1 MPDIVLKDRNGNDI
15 TYPGINSIKV
25 RTTNGDKRT
34 FVHGEMVEKT
44 VDPDF
49 SNGDIEITAAEN
61 TFISKVTIEKP
72 EDLLPENIREGK
84 EIGGVVGSA
93 FVVDVVETVILEEK
107 TYDDFSEV
115 QGTGIY
121 APSFAYEFNFVV
133 GETYHV
139 VWDDEEYVR
148 VAYEVDGLTGIGNAA
163 IAGMGEDT
171 GEPFLMGD
179 NGWVPIATLETDASH
194 VIGVSQKARED
205 AETAVVELSLA
216 DGDQEVI
223 PSASDKVLTK
233 AIIKKPETLVPENI
247 AKDVEIAGVV
257 GTHAGGGGGLVL
269 DEEPWLDDVC
279 FWDYDG
285 TMILNIP
292 LAEAAT
298 LSELPTPPAHDG
310 LTFLGWNYT
319 LEQINAAEYPIDIG
333 AMYIPSDGK
342 THLHLSVTNSKY
354 LAVPLNFSQTVS
366 GGVSIDW
373 GDGKAATTVSGTG
386 VVTAT
391 HTYSAIGEYDVVITI
406 ADGCVMTLGGGT
418 SSTVF
423 VGGSSS
429 YYKPYLT
436 ELYIGEN
443 VGLSAYAIYAHTK
456 LGMLTIPNTEHITT
470 IPDYGV
476 CQPYLLPNLVIPNSV
491 VEIGQRG
498 CMGYQHPTKAF
509 VPPGAL
515 CIPESVKSIASYGCY
530 GWKFSRL
537 CLPKYMTTI
546 NTYVINSW
554 AFAKRVFLPDRITAI
569 GDGNFSGLIRLRKI
583 KLPEQVTTIGSGFA
597 NGCYMLNE
605 LRLMPNV
612 RTIGTNFGYQS
623 FSLTELFI
631 PASVQSLATSNLLGY
646 SGVNRVVIEGQTQFQ
661 KNLYMYALHEI
672 IHLSDNPGS
681 TSRAVMNQQ
690 FDVWVPDNAVD
701 TYRTLYGTGN
711 DHYCRVLKLS
721 EYRGILPTYN

>member
-44 VDPDF
+44 VAPDF
-49 SNGDIEITAAEN
+49 SEGDVEIKAAEN

-93 FVVDVVETVILEEK
+93 FVVDTVKTVILEEK

-139 VWDDEEYVR
+139 VWDDEEYVC
-148 VAYEVDGLTGIGNAA
+148 VAYEVDGLIGVGNAA

-179 NGWVPIATLETDASH
+179 NGWVAIATLETNASH

-205 AETAVVELSLA
+205 EETAVVELSLA

-257 GTHAGGGGGLVL
+257 GELESGGGGLVL

-292 LAEAAT
+292 FADAAT

-391 HTYSAIGEYDVVITI
+391 HTYSAIGEYDVVITV
-406 ADGCVMTLGGGT
+406 ADGCTMTLGGGT
-418 SSTVF
+418 NSTCF

-429 YYKPYLT
+429 YYKLYLT

-443 VGLSAYAIYAHTK
+443 VDLSAYAVYQCK
-456 LGMLTIPNTEHITT
+456 YLSSLTIPNTENINT
-470 IPDYGV
+470 IPAY
-476 CQPYLLPNLVIPNSV
+476 CFQSCTLPSMTIPNSV
-491 VEIGQRG
+491 VRIATYG
-498 CMGYQHPTKAF
+498 CYGYTGYRYDARPN
-509 VPPGAL
+509 GAL
-515 CIPESVKSIASYGCY
+515 CIPESVQNIDKLGISGWWLRRLSIPKSVTNIGDSIVRTWPYAQ
-530 GWKFSRL
+530 
-537 CLPKYMTTI
+537 
-546 NTYVINSW
+546 
-554 AFAKRVFLPDRITAI
+554 RVFMSDNVTTFGTNNFYDMRHLRKVKLPEKLTAI
-569 GDGNFSGLIRLRKI
+569 GDSCLMN
-583 KLPEQVTTIGSGFA
+583 
-597 NGCYMLNE
+597 CYSLEEM
-605 LRLMPNV
+605 RIPPNV
-612 RTIGTNFGYQS
+612 KTIGTYFGYYA
-623 FSLTELFI
+623 FCLKELYI
-631 PASVQSLATSNLLGY
+631 PSSVQSLTASNVLHMAGVRRLILEGTTSFR
-646 SGVNRVVIEGQTQFQ
+646 VNSTSH
-661 KNLYMYALHEI
+661 YALTEI
-672 IHLSDNPGS
+672 IHLSETPAA
-681 TSRAVMNQQ
+681 TSYAVTGTY

-701 TYRTLYGTGN
+701 AYRTAYGTGTSN
-711 DHYCRVLKLS
+711 YNRVLKLS
-721 EYRGILPTYN
+721 EYRGVLPTYN

>member
-44 VDPDF
+44 VAPDF
-49 SNGDIEITAAEN
+49 SEGDVEIKAAEN

-72 EDLLPENIREGK
+72 EDLSPENIREGK
-84 EIGGVVGSA
+84 EIGGVTGSA
-93 FVVDVVETVILEEK
+93 FVVDMVETVILEEK

-115 QGTGIY
+115 EGTGIY

-133 GETYHV
+133 GETYYV
-139 VWDDEEYVR
+139 VWDDEEYVC

-179 NGWVPIATLETDASH
+179 NGWVAIATLETDASH

-205 AETAVVELSLA
+205 AETAVVKLSLA
-216 DGDQEVI
+216 DGDQEVT

-233 AIIKKPETLVPENI
+233 VSIKKPETLVPENI

-269 DEEPWLDDVC
+269 DEEPWLDNVC

-292 LAEAAT
+292 FADAAT

-386 VVTAT
+386 VVKAT
-391 HTYSAIGEYDVVITI
+391 HTYSAIGEYDVVITV
-406 ADGCVMTLGGGT
+406 ADGCTMTLGGGT
-418 SSTVF
+418 NSTCF

-443 VGLSAYAIYAHTK
+443 VDLSAYAFYQYTK
-456 LGMLTIPNTEHITT
+456 LGMLTMPNTGEITS
-470 IPDYGV
+470 IPDY
-476 CQPYLLPNLVIPNSV
+476 CIHYHDILLNMVIPNSV
-491 VEIGQRG
+491 VEIRQYG
-498 CMGYQHPTKAF
+498 CYGNPYPKNAY

-515 CIPESVKSIASYGCY
+515 CIPESVKSIAKYGCSN
-530 GWKFSRL
+530 WRFSRL
-537 CLPKYMTTI
+537 VIPKYVTTI
-546 NTYVINSW
+546 NDHVIYGW
-554 AFAKRVFLPDRITAI
+554 PFAKRVFMSDEITTLAQY
-569 GDGNFSGLIRLRKI
+569 NFNAMDRLRKV
-583 KLPEQVTTIGSGFA
+583 KLPEQLTTIGDYCVY
-597 NGCYMLNE
+597 GCYMVDE
-605 LRLMPNV
+605 LRISPNV
-612 RTIGTNFGYQS
+612 QTIGSNFGYLAY
-623 FSLTELFI
+623 SLTELYI
-631 PASVQSLATSNLLGY
+631 PASVQSISTSGLLSY
-646 SGVNRVVIEGQTQFQ
+646 SGVNRVIIEGQTSFQ
-661 KNLYMYALHEI
+661 KDMYMYALHEV

-681 TSRAVMNQQ
+681 TSLASMYTH

-701 TYRTLYGTGN
+701 AYRKLYGTGN
-711 DHYCRVLKLS
+711 DYYCRVLKLS
-721 EYRGILPTYN
+721 EYRGVLPNYN